1 MALDKKTATVIIA
14 STAIGYVGDVLTY
27 SLGQPG
33 PFKIKFPKGKEA
45 LQLLGLGLVSGLVI
59 DFAVKKIEQS
69 LQTEGE
75 KKLQALLEV
84 EKQRLAAGERKN
96 QEPVAIVW
104 NNLFPA

>member
-1 MALDKKTATVIIA
+1 MEIDKKTVTVIVA
-14 STAIGYVGDVLTY
+14 STAIGYLGDVLTY

-33 PFKIKFPKGKEA
+33 KFKLTFPKGKEA

-59 DFAVKKIEQS
+59 DYTVKKIEQS

-75 KKLQALLEV
+75 KKLQALLEI
-84 EKQRLAAGERKN
+84 EKKRLAAGERKN